1 MAFENSKYIWLEKES
16 ENSFLEAYSPFY
28 YEGGEC
34 FCNLSCDGDYTLYIN
49 GKYVSSNQYGD
60 YEHYKCY
67 DEINITEYLIKGKN
81 HFACLVWHFGKD
93 TSRYKKH
100 TAGVIFQVMCE
111 EKCLLASNES
121 TLIRQSNAYESGFIR
136 IITSQ
141 LGFSYKYDSTKEDGW
156 LLGLGSGFKKAH
168 PVSKKSTFYP
178 RPNKKLVLGEF
189 NEGKIIYRDKN
200 RILIDLEKECLG
212 LLSFKLSSRIEQ
224 KITISY
230 GEHLTDGYVPRRIGD
245 RDFSIDYV
253 ASAGEN
259 EFTHYMLRFACRY
272 LEINTQGEVFL
283 EKIGIISQYYP
294 VKDKS
299 ADFLSG
305 EERMIYNACVNTLRL
320 CMMEHYVDCPWRE
333 QCLYAFDS
341 RNQMLCGYFVFENG
355 NFEYARSNL
364 LLASQDKRKDSLLS
378 ICYPCGIDLAIPS
391 FSLHYVVAVWEYL
404 CYSGDKSLIYLIN
417 DKLKSVLNAFLNN
430 MSDGVLNSFIGECHW
445 NFYDWSEG
453 HDGYNNDKSQN
464 AVLNLLF
471 YKALLSYKQICDT
484 CGIVFELSRT
494 LDTLKASIKESFY
507 DKKTGLFVYSKD
519 NQKISTLAC
528 SLALYLDICSGEE
541 SQTIADYLTSGKAT
555 EISLSVKCFIYDALL
570 KHDSNKYKSF
580 VLDSIKGDYLPMLET
595 GTVWET
601 AEGFISFDNAGSLC
615 HGWSAIPV
623 YYYHKLLK

>member
-1 MAFENSKYIWLEKES
+1 M
-16 ENSFLEAYSPFY
+16 
-28 YEGGEC
+28 
-34 FCNLSCDGDYTLYIN
+34 
-49 GKYVSSNQYGD
+49 
-60 YEHYKCY
+60 
-67 DEINITEYLIKGKN
+67 
-81 HFACLVWHFGKD
+81 
-93 TSRYKKH
+93 
-100 TAGVIFQVMCE
+100 
-111 EKCLLASNES
+111 
-121 TLIRQSNAYESGFIR
+121 
-136 IITSQ
+136 
-141 LGFSYKYDSTKEDGW
+141 
-156 LLGLGSGFKKAH
+156 
-168 PVSKKSTFYP
+168 
-178 RPNKKLVLGEF
+178 
-189 NEGKIIYRDKN
+189 
-200 RILIDLEKECLG
+200 
-212 LLSFKLSSRIEQ
+212 
-224 KITISY
+224 
-230 GEHLTDGYVPRRIGD
+230 
-245 RDFSIDYV
+245 
-253 ASAGEN
+253 
-259 EFTHYMLRFACRY
+259 
-272 LEINTQGEVFL
+272 
-283 EKIGIISQYYP
+283 
-294 VKDKS
+294 
-299 ADFLSG
+299 
-305 EERMIYNACVNTLRL
+305 
-320 CMMEHYVDCPWRE
+320 
-333 QCLYAFDS
+333 
-341 RNQMLCGYFVFENG
+341 
-355 NFEYARSNL
+355 
-364 LLASQDKRKDSLLS
+364 
-378 ICYPCGIDLAIPS
+378 
-391 FSLHYVVAVWEYL
+391 
-404 CYSGDKSLIYLIN
+404 
-417 DKLKSVLNAFLNN
+417 LNAFLNN